1 MEGILQERNRK
12 VRGLGGGRGGE
23 GEGWGR
29 GRCSE
34 EWRDG
39 IKMREEMTR

>member
-12 VRGLGGGRGGE
+12 VRGLGGGRGGGGGRV
-23 GEGWGR
+23 GER
-29 GRCSE
+29 GCSE

-39 IKMREEMTR
+39 IKMREEMAR